1 MGHEMQL
8 DLSGHRMTA
17 RNGVHGSRSAPTVD
31 IAVIRFSNAGAL
43 FTSRLVNIFGFELK
57 RHNPVEISHQSRNRT
72 QRFPAEE
79 NMNLRSQR

>member
-1 MGHEMQL
+1 MQL

-31 IAVIRFSNAGAL
+31 ISVIRRFSNAGAL
-43 FTSRLVNIFGFELK
+43 FTSRLVDIFGLELK
-57 RHNPVEISHQSRNRT
+57 RHNPVEISHQPRNRT

-79 NMNLRSQR
+79 NMDLRSQR